1 MYKRQAWIT
10 SLRAAGFHF
19 YTVPRA
25 FAVHVPHQVSE
36 EHRLWATHSRAIPQ
50 KRVVDDMFFESLFVR
65 KLYADG
71 IRRRYILSNTT
82 ASREGEVPTP
92 LCAAAGADVDDI
104 ERREKRVNLLPA
116 VARDCLRGACR
127 MSEVSR
133 ARWARI
139 DATTRNA
146 PDLTACLMAGTRR
159 DDATRECSPGGSRV
173 HGRRPRWR
181 APMHG

>member
-1 MYKRQAWIT
+1 
-10 SLRAAGFHF
+10 
-19 YTVPRA
+19 
-25 FAVHVPHQVSE
+25 
-36 EHRLWATHSRAIPQ
+36 
-50 KRVVDDMFFESLFVR
+50 MFFESLFVR

-92 LCAAAGADVDDI
+92 LCAAAGVDVDDI

-116 VARDCLRGACR
+116 VARDCLQGACQ

-159 DDATRECSPGGSRV
+159 GETARRECGEVEPPRRSYSTSYS
-173 HGRRPRWR
+173 RRPRWR